1 MNECISV
8 LLVDDH
14 PLVRAGFQRMLAA
27 DSHIV
32 IKGEAD
38 NAKSA
43 CEMYNTLHPD
53 VVIMDLNMP
62 SGMNGCDD
70 SATHNAGLEAIRRIL
85 AHDNQARVLV
95 LSATD
100 SAPFPSQVISAGAR
114 GYLTKRCAGDE
125 LLKAVRKVFSG
136 EQYLADG
143 LEGINEESPL
153 TSLTKREFQIFSLLA
168 EGKSVS
174 HIAEAMYLSP
184 KTVHAHRANLFRK
197 LNIKSNAE
205 LIHIAI
211 RLGIVET

>member
-1 MNECISV
+1 MTQSISV

-14 PLVRAGFQRMLAA
+14 PLVRAGFHRLLTA
-27 DSHIV
+27 DGSIV
-32 IKGEAD
+32 VKGEAD

-43 CEMYNTLHPD
+43 FEMYNTLRPD

-62 SGMNGCDD
+62 SGANGGDG
-70 SATHNAGLEAIRRIL
+70 AGTHNAGLEAIRRIM
-85 AHDNQARVLV
+85 AHDSEACVLV

-100 SAPFPSQVISAGAR
+100 STPFPSQVISAGAR

-125 LLKAVRKVFSG
+125 LLIAVRKVFAG
-136 EQYLADG
+136 GQYLADG
-143 LEGINEESPL
+143 LEETGEDSPL
-153 TSLTKREFQIFSLLA
+153 NSLTKREFQIFSLLA

-174 HIAEAMYLSP
+174 HVAEAMFLSP
-184 KTVHAHRANLFRK
+184 KTVHAHRSNLFRK

-211 RLGIVET
+211 RLGIVDT